1 MPAEN
6 STSCPRIAVAGVGG
20 FAVAVA
26 GHRTRSR
33 PVTTVRREAI
43 SALAALDSPHAWV
56 MILGFV
62 AAAVGLVCRRS
73 RPSPAGP
80 DAGRPASAPGIVVAA
95 GCSSAS
101 PGFAREDCSDQ
112 LATCKDFGEAVHA
125 SGSYWLH
132 NYASLLAFVLLIVA
146 FFLLGRTSRFV
157 GVACLVG
164 LALLVVTPAFVADSY
179 GLVQRVFVAVLF
191 GWPVLAGL
199 LAVRDRPVRTSG
211 DTPVHFAQR

>member
-1 MPAEN
+1 MPIPTHVL
-6 STSCPRIAVAGVGG
+6 SRIAVAGIGC
-20 FAVAVA
+20 FAVSVAVA
-26 GHRTRSR
+26 GL
-33 PVTTVRREAI
+33 VTPDYDLRHEAI

-62 AAAVGLVCRRS
+62 AAAVGLVAAGLALRRQ
-73 RPSPAGP
+73 GP
-80 DAGRPASAPGIVVAA
+80 TRSTRIGAWLVVAA
-95 GCSSAS
+95 GVLIGVA
-101 PGFAREDCSDQ
+101 GVAREDCSDQ

-125 SGSYWLH
+125 SDSYWLH

-146 FFLLGRTSRFV
+146 FFLLGRTSRYV

-164 LALLVVTPAFVADSY
+164 LALLVTTPGIVADSY
-179 GLVQRVFVAVLF
+179 GIVQRVFVAVLF

-199 LAVRDRPVRTSG
+199 LAVQDRPVRTSG